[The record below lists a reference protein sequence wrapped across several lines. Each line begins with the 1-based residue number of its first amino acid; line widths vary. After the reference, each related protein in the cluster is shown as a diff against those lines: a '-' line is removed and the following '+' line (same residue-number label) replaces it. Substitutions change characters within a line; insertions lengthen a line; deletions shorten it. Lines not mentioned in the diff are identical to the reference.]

1 LTDAGITP
9 YRAIKKIRHILGPG
23 KSIAVI
29 GLGGLGFYGM
39 KYAKILG
46 QGSVVIGIDRNE
58 KRVQD
63 ISNAN
68 LIDPLLSISSHAQ
81 DIREQMTKITGKELM
96 LL

>member
-1 LTDAGITP
+1 
-9 YRAIKKIRHILGPG
+9 
-23 KSIAVI
+23 
-29 GLGGLGFYGM
+29 M
-39 KYAKILG
+39 KYARILG
-46 QGSVVIGIDRNE
+46 QGSVVMGIDRNE

>member
-1 LTDAGITP
+1 
-9 YRAIKKIRHILGPG
+9 
-23 KSIAVI
+23 
-29 GLGGLGFYGM
+29 M
-39 KYAKILG
+39 KYARILG
-46 QGSVVIGIDRNE
+46 QGSVVMGIDRNE

-63 ISNAN
+63 ISSAN